1 MQTTTRNHGHGNEP
15 SGDECVPVQ
24 RSHVHENEPH
34 EDMHRG
40 TEALADEL
48 TRQKGTSPLQQINMC
63 YSCCTDGF
71 GVRLYFRER
80 ENSQASDDV

>member
-1 MQTTTRNHGHGNEP
+1 
-15 SGDECVPVQ
+15 
-24 RSHVHENEPH
+24 
-34 EDMHRG
+34 MHRG